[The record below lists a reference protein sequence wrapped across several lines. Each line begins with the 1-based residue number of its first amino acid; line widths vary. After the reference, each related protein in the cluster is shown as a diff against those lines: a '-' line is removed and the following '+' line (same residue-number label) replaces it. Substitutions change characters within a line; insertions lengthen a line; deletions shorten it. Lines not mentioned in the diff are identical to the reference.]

1 MHLWLG
7 LVSTSER
14 PPHVFF
20 FLPTLTHLL
29 THLRTILTRAP
40 VFPVLPTTTRS
51 IVTIALTVP
60 DLYRRDQWQCSTSES
75 SQCRVVQ
82 WSSRAVVVTPSL
94 TRSLVHLLVAQ
105 HVLSKDHCS
114 SLSRLPAPPSH
125 SVTHTATCSYMQPPL
140 HSLVFGLEPGGTL
153 THSLTHRITASYH
166 SYLTRIV
173 AQSLTHSLTHSLTTS
188 LIRITRRSQAAIR
201 SLHRTPLIPKPPPPP
216 TQ

>member
-1 MHLWLG
+1 MHVWLG

-29 THLRTILTRAP
+29 THLRTTIVSLLGHLCSLC
-40 VFPVLPTTTRS
+40 FLLPTRS

-60 DLYRRDQWQCSTSES
+60 HLYRRDQWQCSTSES

-94 TRSLVHLLVAQ
+94 PHSLAHLLVAH

-125 SVTHTATCSYMQPPL
+125 SLTHTATRSYMQPPL

-153 THSLTHRITASYH
+153 THSLTHSSHYCFVSLVFDAYSGTIT
-166 SYLTRIV
+166 L
-173 AQSLTHSLTHSLTTS
+173 SLTHSLTHS
-188 LIRITRRSQAAIR
+188 ITHSIY
-201 SLHRTPLIPKPPPPP
+201 S
-216 TQ
+216 

>member
-29 THLRTILTRAP
+29 THLRTTIVSLLGHLCSLC
-40 VFPVLPTTTRS
+40 FLLPTRS

-125 SVTHTATCSYMQPPL
+125 SLTHTATRSYMQPPL

-173 AQSLTHSLTHSLTTS
+173 AQSLTHSLHHWFEL
-188 LIRITRRSQAAIR
+188 LVGLRQ
-201 SLHRTPLIPKPPPPP
+201 
-216 TQ
+216 Q